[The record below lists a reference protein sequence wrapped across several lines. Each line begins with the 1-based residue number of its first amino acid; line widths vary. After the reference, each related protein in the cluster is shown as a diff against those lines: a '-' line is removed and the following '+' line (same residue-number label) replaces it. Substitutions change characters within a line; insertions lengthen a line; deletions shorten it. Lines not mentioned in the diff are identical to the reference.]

1 MASTGSE
8 NAVSLIDWAKTRDP
22 KGNSADIAELMTQ
35 SNELINHL
43 YWQEGNGANFH
54 RISQRIGLPTVY
66 YRQLGQPVNPSKSG
80 YAQFDEAMSI
90 CEGWSEID
98 VDLAKMEGD
107 EARFRFLEALGFIE
121 AQCQQFAST
130 FFYGDTTKNPD
141 RFMGL
146 SARYS
151 TGDKTLA
158 GNAQN
163 VIDGGGG
170 SSAPNTSIWLINSGP
185 RSLMGIFPKGTPSG
199 IQRKNFGEVVM
210 PGTAGYAQGRLEVFQ
225 EKFSWKAGLALK
237 NWQWCVRIP
246 NIDTDNLVNE
256 TGAADLLKL
265 MTKAMYR
272 LPSISTP
279 ASTTGNPLM
288 SIAMTG
294 RPFFAMNRTVREMLE
309 IQAQNKTNSQLKLE
323 DVDGRK
329 VLSFKGIPLTNSDAL
344 LNSEAQVTG
353 F

>member
-35 SNELINHL
+35 SNELINHM
-43 YWQEGNGANFH
+43 YWQEGNGANMH

-66 YRQLGQPVNPSKSG
+66 YRQLGQAVNPSKSG
-80 YAQFDEAMSI
+80 YAQFDEGMSI
-90 CEGWSEID
+90 CDGWSEID
-98 VDLAKMEGD
+98 VELAKMEGD

-121 AQCQQFAST
+121 AQCQQFATT
-130 FFYGDTTKNPD
+130 FFYGDTTANPE
-141 RFMGL
+141 RFMGMN
-146 SARYS
+146 ARYS
-151 TGDKTLA
+151 TMVAASA

-163 VIDGGGG
+163 VLNGGGTG
-170 SSAPNTSIWLINSGP
+170 SVNTSVWLLNSGP

-199 IQRKNFGEVVM
+199 IQRKDFGQQVI
-210 PGTAGYAQGRLEVFQ
+210 PGAAGYAQGRLEVFQ
-225 EKFSWKAGLALK
+225 EKFSWKAGIALK
-237 NWQWCVRIP
+237 DWRWCVRIC
-246 NIDTDNLVNE
+246 NVDTDNLVNE

-272 LPSISTP
+272 VPSISTP
-279 ASTTGNPLM
+279 ASTTGNPLT

-294 RPFFAMNRTVREMLE
+294 RPFFAMNRTAREMLE

-344 LNSEAQVTG
+344 LNTEATVV
-353 F
+353 

>member
-8 NAVSLIDWAKTRDP
+8 NAISLIDWAKTRDP
-22 KGNSADIAELMTQ
+22 KGNSAEIAELMTQ

-43 YWQEGNGANFH
+43 YWQEANGANFH
-54 RISQRIGLPTVY
+54 RISQRIGLPTVA
-66 YRQLGQPVNPSKSG
+66 YRSLGQAVTPSKSG

-90 CEGWSEID
+90 CDGWSEID

-121 AQCQQFAST
+121 AQCQQFAAT
-130 FFYGDTTKNPD
+130 FFYGDTTANAD
-141 RFMGL
+141 RFTGMA
-146 SARYS
+146 ARYS
-151 TGDKTLA
+151 TGDATLA

-163 VIDGGGG
+163 VINGGGTG
-170 SSAPNTSIWLINSGP
+170 NVNTSIWLLNSGP
-185 RSLMGIFPKGTPSG
+185 RSLMGIFPKGSPSG
-199 IQRKNFGEVVM
+199 IMRKDFGAVTV

-225 EKFSWKAGLALK
+225 EKFSWKSGIALK

-256 TGAADLLKL
+256 SGAADLLKL

-279 ASTTGNPLM
+279 ASTTGNPLT

-309 IQAQNKTNSQLKLE
+309 IQALNKTNSQLKFE
-323 DVDGRK
+323 DIDGRK

-344 LNSEAQVTG
+344 LNTEATVTG